1 MIRSVR
7 TSDAEAICTI
17 YNHFVNHTVVT
28 FEEEPVTTV
37 EMENRIKEIS
47 MRFPYIVLEL
57 DGAIKGYAYT
67 TDWKTR
73 ASYRFSVETTVY
85 LEPGTEGKG
94 YGFALYSHL
103 IDLLKQQNIHAVIGG
118 ISLPNA
124 ASIRL
129 HEKCGFKYL
138 GKFSDVGYKFNNW
151 VDVGYWELIL

>member
-7 TSDAEAICTI
+7 TSDAGAICTI
-17 YNHFVNHTVVT
+17 YNHFVKHTVVT
-28 FEEEPVTTV
+28 FEEEPVTTS

-57 DGAIKGYAYT
+57 DGTIKGYAYAT
-67 TDWKTR
+67 TWKTR

-85 LEPGTEGKG
+85 LEPGTEGNG

-103 IDLLKQQNIHAVIGG
+103 IDLLKQQNIHSVIGG
-118 ISLPNA
+118 ISLPNH

-138 GKFSDVGYKFNNW
+138 GKFSEVGYKFNNW